1 MRAILRYAPWE
12 SHRPPPRYDALV
24 QYISMLRGAWAPL
37 AGGVLL
43 LAVLGGIVLL
53 SQSVGAGDVPP
64 EAPPF
69 QPPPSAPVSAA
80 DIKLIDG
87 VRLVIVRQT
96 RAGTTEQELNVPA
109 AAAIE
114 RLQAVAPADVVPGDW
129 LTVVG
134 VPNDV
139 KNFSVLSLVIL
150 PGAASPGDAGVARSP
165 AGFAGHEPMRDPRA
179 RPILGGPVLRVEDNV
194 ITIVGPTGEIRVT
207 AGLEAPA
214 RLYRIEPASIS
225 DMREGDQI
233 AGEFDSDMPSAL
245 LLLPATVG

>member
-1 MRAILRYAPWE
+1 
-12 SHRPPPRYDALV
+12 
-24 QYISMLRGAWAPL
+24 MLRGAWAPL

-43 LAVLGGIVLL
+43 LTLLGGIVVL

-64 EAPPF
+64 EPPPF
-69 QPPPSAPVSAA
+69 QPPPAVQISAS

-87 VRLVIVRQT
+87 SRLVIVRQT
-96 RAGTTEQELNVPA
+96 RAGTSEQELNVPA

-114 RLQAVAPADVVPGDW
+114 RLQAIVPADVVPGDW

-139 KNFSVLSLVIL
+139 KNFSVLSLVIIS
-150 PGAASPGDAGVARSP
+150 GAAQPGEDGVARSP
-165 AGFAGHEPMRDPRA
+165 AGFAGHEPLRDPRA

-194 ITIVGPTGEIRVT
+194 ITIGGPTGEISVT

-214 RLYRIEPASIS
+214 RLHRIEPASIS
-225 DMREGDQI
+225 DMGEGDQL
-233 AGEFDSDMPSAL
+233 AGEFDSDVPGAL
-245 LLLPATVG
+245 LLLPVADG